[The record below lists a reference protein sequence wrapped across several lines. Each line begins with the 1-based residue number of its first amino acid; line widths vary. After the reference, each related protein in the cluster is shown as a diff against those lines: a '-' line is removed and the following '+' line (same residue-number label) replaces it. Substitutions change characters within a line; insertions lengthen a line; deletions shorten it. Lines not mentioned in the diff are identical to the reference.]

1 MAIVNSYVKLPEGIK
16 SSVEWSIPQFFPIF
30 ASARLSHGA
39 PGDTP
44 AIFDVAQSWED
55 AATGDAQDDGQLGA
69 MGKRGKMGGWEVWG
83 WDICVLCYAY
93 V

>member
-1 MAIVNSYVKLPEGIK
+1 M
-16 SSVEWSIPQFFPIF
+16 
-30 ASARLSHGA
+30 RLSHGA

-83 WDICVLCYAY
+83 WDIHVLCYAY
-93 V
+93 VYVYV

>member
-1 MAIVNSYVKLPEGIK
+1 V
-16 SSVEWSIPQFFPIF
+16 
-30 ASARLSHGA
+30 RLSHGA

-69 MGKRGKMGGWEVWG
+69 MGKRGKMGGLG
-83 WDICVLCYAY
+83 GLGLGHPCIMLCICICICIMYNVSCTMYN